1 MYIEESGQRER
12 NIYNME
18 AERKLEEK
26 KLQDLRETSDRLTA
40 ASHVQVEYFAKHQKI
55 EGYYESQMPGRL
67 FGCDRLMKQDNM
79 FGTLQLGYNPNR
91 ERVFL
96 FANMKTSRYD
106 TVASR
111 YQKEMKEYQ
120 QKSLLKGDNEN
131 RAYVSRRWEMS
142 TVLIEKRENKPW
154 TKRSIAS
161 YLGRANLEAVR
172 KNLPFFIKDEEQKEL
187 DEKRQR
193 QKQIQKEVWELRRT
207 QAMEAQESTEERPD
221 WAEQEKDRKE
231 LQGLRA
237 EAVQGLSVI
246 SLLESILTRKDAL
259 SRTFLRRINYAYDF
273 QKKDIK
279 SYYREKRKTLEETA
293 TAADTEED
301 HPGDNT

>member
-12 NIYNME
+12 NTYNME

-154 TKRSIAS
+154 TKRSSHRI
-161 YLGRANLEAVR
+161 
-172 KNLPFFIKDEEQKEL
+172 L
-187 DEKRQR
+187 DVPIWKR
-193 QKQIQKEVWELRRT
+193 
-207 QAMEAQESTEERPD
+207 
-221 WAEQEKDRKE
+221 
-231 LQGLRA
+231 
-237 EAVQGLSVI
+237 
-246 SLLESILTRKDAL
+246 
-259 SRTFLRRINYAYDF
+259 
-273 QKKDIK
+273 
-279 SYYREKRKTLEETA
+279 
-293 TAADTEED
+293 
-301 HPGDNT
+301 

>member
-1 MYIEESGQRER
+1 
-12 NIYNME
+12 ME

-161 YLGRANLEAVR
+161 YLGRVNLEAVR

-193 QKQIQKEVWELRRT
+193 QKQIQKEVWELRKT
-207 QAMEAQESTEERPD
+207 QAMEAQETQHRNDQPGRN
-221 WAEQEKDRKE
+221 RKKTGKNCRDCG
-231 LQGLRA
+231 QKQCR
-237 EAVQGLSVI
+237 
-246 SLLESILTRKDAL
+246 
-259 SRTFLRRINYAYDF
+259 DF
-273 QKKDIK
+273 
-279 SYYREKRKTLEETA
+279 
-293 TAADTEED
+293 
-301 HPGDNT
+301 P

>member
-1 MYIEESGQRER
+1 M
-12 NIYNME
+12 
-18 AERKLEEK
+18 
-26 KLQDLRETSDRLTA
+26 
-40 ASHVQVEYFAKHQKI
+40 
-55 EGYYESQMPGRL
+55 
-67 FGCDRLMKQDNM
+67 
-79 FGTLQLGYNPNR
+79 
-91 ERVFL
+91 
-96 FANMKTSRYD
+96 
-106 TVASR
+106 
-111 YQKEMKEYQ
+111 
-120 QKSLLKGDNEN
+120 
-131 RAYVSRRWEMS
+131 
-142 TVLIEKRENKPW
+142 
-154 TKRSIAS
+154 
-161 YLGRANLEAVR
+161 R

-187 DEKRQR
+187 YEKRQR
-193 QKQIQKEVWELRRT
+193 QKQIQKEVWELRKT
-207 QAMEAQESTEERPD
+207 QAMEAQEPTEERPD

>member
-1 MYIEESGQRER
+1 
-12 NIYNME
+12 ME

-120 QKSLLKGDNEN
+120 QKSLLTLSPVSLPN
-131 RAYVSRRWEMS
+131 RR
-142 TVLIEKRENKPW
+142 
-154 TKRSIAS
+154 
-161 YLGRANLEAVR
+161 
-172 KNLPFFIKDEEQKEL
+172 LPEFPPQALLPAALPHLHFRYSPFPEQ
-187 DEKRQR
+187 
-193 QKQIQKEVWELRRT
+193 
-207 QAMEAQESTEERPD
+207 
-221 WAEQEKDRKE
+221 
-231 LQGLRA
+231 
-237 EAVQGLSVI
+237 
-246 SLLESILTRKDAL
+246 
-259 SRTFLRRINYAYDF
+259 
-273 QKKDIK
+273 
-279 SYYREKRKTLEETA
+279 
-293 TAADTEED
+293 
-301 HPGDNT
+301 

>member
-12 NIYNME
+12 NTYNME

-221 WAEQEKDRKE
+221 WAEQEKDRK
-231 LQGLRA
+231 
-237 EAVQGLSVI
+237 LSVI

-301 HPGDNT
+301 HPEDNT